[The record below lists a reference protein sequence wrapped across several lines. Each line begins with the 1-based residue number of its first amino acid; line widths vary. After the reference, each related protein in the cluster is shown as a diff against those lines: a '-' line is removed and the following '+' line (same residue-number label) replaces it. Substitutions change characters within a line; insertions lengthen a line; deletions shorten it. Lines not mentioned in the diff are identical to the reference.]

1 MRSNSLN
8 PGFLLFSL
16 DIPSISCAW
25 VDEKK
30 FCSGFPFSPFCRK
43 YVQILGRIFGIY
55 QISQAGA
62 AHRTKAGQKIAG
74 RSRLQSP
81 RHVKNQLPC
90 NTAVPPVLPPAR
102 PTAALPTV
110 PRPPARRSM
119 RSHRPMGGFP
129 QRQAAP
135 RHRAPRPDTMHAAHR
150 APAIRCVH
158 RESRFVSGR
167 KQPVPHPARAQI
179 PRYRMCYLL

>member
-16 DIPSISCAW
+16 DIPSISRAW

-62 AHRTKAGQKIAG
+62 AHRTKAGQKNCRQKPPPKPAAC
-74 RSRLQSP
+74 
-81 RHVKNQLPC
+81 KKQLPKR
-90 NTAVPPVLPPAR
+90 TAGNGF
-102 PTAALPTV
+102 ALFLIYPY
-110 PRPPARRSM
+110 M
-119 RSHRPMGGFP
+119 FLIKG
-129 QRQAAP
+129 
-135 RHRAPRPDTMHAAHR
+135 
-150 APAIRCVH
+150 
-158 RESRFVSGR
+158 
-167 KQPVPHPARAQI
+167 
-179 PRYRMCYLL
+179 

>member
-16 DIPSISCAW
+16 DIPSISRAW

-62 AHRTKAGQKIAG
+62 AHRSSAHGSASSGAAIHAFTPPHG
-74 RSRLQSP
+74 RLSP
-81 RHVKNQLPC
+81 ETSC
-90 NTAVPPVLPPAR
+90 
-102 PTAALPTV
+102 
-110 PRPPARRSM
+110 S
-119 RSHRPMGGFP
+119 
-129 QRQAAP
+129 AP
-135 RHRAPRPDTMHAAHR
+135 
-150 APAIRCVH
+150 
-158 RESRFVSGR
+158 
-167 KQPVPHPARAQI
+167 
-179 PRYRMCYLL
+179 